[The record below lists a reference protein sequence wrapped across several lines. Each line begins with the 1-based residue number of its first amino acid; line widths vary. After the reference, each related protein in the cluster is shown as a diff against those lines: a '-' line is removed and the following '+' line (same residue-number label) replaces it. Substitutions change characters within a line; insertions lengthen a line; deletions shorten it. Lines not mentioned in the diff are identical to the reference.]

1 MDKYCNTLLDVANLL
16 DTAAKRLR
24 ELADNTAKGA
34 VNVTRSEVVSHED
47 KLSTSEFRQIA
58 ASYYRLNKVLFQKV
72 LERFDAKS
80 LADIDAK
87 AYAEFINAVK
97 VEFKDGVL

>member
-24 ELADNTAKGA
+24 ELAENTAKEA
-34 VNVTRSEVVSHED
+34 VNVKASEVISQED
-47 KLSTSEFRQIA
+47 NLSTSEFRQIA

-80 LADIDAK
+80 LADIDVK
-87 AYAEFINAVK
+87 VYAEFLNAVK
-97 VEFKDGVL
+97 VDFKDGVL

>member
-16 DTAAKRLR
+16 DKAAKRLR
-24 ELADNTAKGA
+24 ELAENTAKEA
-34 VNVTRSEVVSHED
+34 VNVKASEVISQED
-47 KLSTSEFRQIA
+47 YLSTSEFRQIA

-80 LADIDAK
+80 LADIEAK